1 MLQPTSYIA
10 KYVTKKDRIFAVN
23 PPLCSE
29 SILTHACNN
38 WATNNA
44 SNTLTFTNERNQF
57 LKFLDERNIKN
68 IIFLTTDVHYAATV
82 KVSQD
87 FDGDG
92 DLFAF
97 YEMTNW
103 PLNVY
108 TNDKPYPLDP
118 TINATYLYSE
128 SALFNFG
135 HIKIEK
141 EKYGK
146 YHFIYNVI
154 DSNNRIR
161 PNSTINLIPK

>member
-1 MLQPTSYIA
+1 
-10 KYVTKKDRIFAVN
+10 
-23 PPLCSE
+23 
-29 SILTHACNN
+29 
-38 WATNNA
+38 
-44 SNTLTFTNERNQF
+44 
-57 LKFLDERNIKN
+57 
-68 IIFLTTDVHYAATV
+68 
-82 KVSQD
+82 
-87 FDGDG
+87 
-92 DLFAF
+92 
-97 YEMTNW
+97 MTNC

-118 TINATYLYSE
+118 TLNATYPYSE